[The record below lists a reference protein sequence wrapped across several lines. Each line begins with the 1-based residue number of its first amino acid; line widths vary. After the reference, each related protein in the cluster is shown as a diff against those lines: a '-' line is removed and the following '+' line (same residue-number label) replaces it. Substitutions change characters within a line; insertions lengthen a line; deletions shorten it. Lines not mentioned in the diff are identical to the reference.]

1 MLPGAGVRDRDSKR
15 LGQVARSRKSKGKS
29 APETAPTEKVEADG
43 IEDAVV
49 ADGAD
54 GSAKEAGTPD
64 DAGEAI
70 AEDVIAGGDEAKD
83 TAEADG
89 EPAETQDAAESAEA
103 GSEAGEGDP
112 AGNGEASEE
121 TDEAAESAPDEV
133 SAELDPEPAP
143 EPEPEP
149 EPEPVPAPPPARVE
163 VQRVG
168 LFPVLI
174 GGAVAAFF
182 GAAALYIASER
193 GWAGLGGGDTEAL
206 VAEIEGLKAEIG
218 GLQDEIAA
226 LRDGVPDIA
235 PVADAVA
242 GLQAGQE
249 ALSAGA
255 ASLSEAVDGL
265 SARIDATDTR
275 VAEVETQ
282 PIPMAQLPEEIRNA
296 YDRQVAAMEAQ
307 VGERF
312 AEVQA
317 ALDAKLAEIE
327 AARAA
332 ASDQEVQAMA
342 AARAAEARAAL
353 AEIEVALDTGSG
365 YAQALAA
372 LNDSADVSADAALT
386 DHANEG
392 VPSLAALQD
401 SFPDAARAALAD
413 ATRAAAD
420 SGDVNPVTA
429 FLRTQLGARSL
440 EPREGDDP
448 DAVLSRAEAALGG
461 GDLETTLTEIAAL
474 PEAGQAAL
482 SAWVG
487 DAETRRAALNAL
499 ADLAAQL
506 DSN

>member
-1 MLPGAGVRDRDSKR
+1 MLPGAGVREKDSKR

-29 APETAPTEKVEADG
+29 APEAASTENAEADG

-49 ADGAD
+49 QEAGGSAEDTVSAAEATPEDGGTGGESVEAPREEAAPEDEMTQSGEVSDGAD
-54 GSAKEAGTPD
+54 GEAEEAT
-64 DAGEAI
+64 DAIEGA
-70 AEDVIAGGDEAKD
+70 DEAVD
-83 TAEADG
+83 SASDDVFAE
-89 EPAETQDAAESAEA
+89 
-103 GSEAGEGDP
+103 
-112 AGNGEASEE
+112 
-121 TDEAAESAPDEV
+121 
-133 SAELDPEPAP
+133 P

-149 EPEPVPAPPPARVE
+149 EPESEPESAPTPPTPARVE

-168 LFPVLI
+168 FFPVLV

-193 GWAGLGGGDTEAL
+193 GWAGLGSGDTEAL
-206 VAEIEGLKAEIG
+206 RTEMEELKSEIG
-218 GLQDEIAA
+218 TLRGEIAA
-226 LRDGVPDIA
+226 VRDGVPDIA
-235 PVADAVA
+235 PVTDAVA
-242 GLQAGQE
+242 GLEAGQAE
-249 ALSAGA
+249 LSTGVIA
-255 ASLSEAVDGL
+255 LSEAVDGL
-265 SARIDATDTR
+265 SARIDTTDAR

-317 ALDAKLAEIE
+317 ALDVKLAEIE

-332 ASDQEVQAMA
+332 ASEQELQAMA

-365 YAQALAA
+365 YSQALAV
-372 LNDSADVSADAALT
+372 LNDSADVSADTALT
-386 DHANEG
+386 DLAEEG
-392 VPSLAALQD
+392 VPSLAALQE

-448 DAVLSRAEAALGG
+448 DAVLSRAEAALGE
-461 GDLETTLTEIAAL
+461 GDLDGALTEVAAL

-487 DAETRRAALNAL
+487 QAETRRAALNAL